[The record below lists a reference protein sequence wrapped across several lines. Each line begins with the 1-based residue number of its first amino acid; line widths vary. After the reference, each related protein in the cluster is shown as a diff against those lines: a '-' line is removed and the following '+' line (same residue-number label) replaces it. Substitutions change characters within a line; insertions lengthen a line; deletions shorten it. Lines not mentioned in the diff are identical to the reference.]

1 MAVIDQDNFSNI
13 SWNSDQRT
21 DDEGV
26 SASHPGD
33 NNNTSTDS
41 NNTNING
48 NSRGTKPRMSDDNDF
63 EQPLSPGGE
72 SRQKQK
78 QKQKQ
83 SGGGGGGAAGGVGG
97 SIDYESHDASA
108 LGPEILQC
116 RVFSPLTENEGGS
129 NPFTSYL
136 VSTTVCITA
145 FHTYTH
151 IHPLSLILLTPPVH
165 LPLISKTHGLGPPSV
180 HRLPIPLQLV
190 VQGLPRLRR
199 AADPRQA
206 THGPCHG

>member
-21 DDEGV
+21 DDEGA
-26 SASHPGD
+26 SAND
-33 NNNTSTDS
+33 NS
-41 NNTNING
+41 NPQTATASKNG
-48 NSRGTKPRMSDDNDF
+48 GSSGNRPRMADDDF
-63 EQPLSPGGE
+63 DQPLSPGGE

-83 SGGGGGGAAGGVGG
+83 KQATGTGASSGGGA
-97 SIDYESHDASA
+97 SDIDYEGHDVNV

-136 VSTTVCITA
+136 VTTTVC
-145 FHTYTH
+145 FLLSQLYNPR
-151 IHPLSLILLTPPVH
+151 PLSLPHV
-165 LPLISKTHGLGPPSV
+165 
-180 HRLPIPLQLV
+180 
-190 VQGLPRLRR
+190 
-199 AADPRQA
+199 
-206 THGPCHG
+206 